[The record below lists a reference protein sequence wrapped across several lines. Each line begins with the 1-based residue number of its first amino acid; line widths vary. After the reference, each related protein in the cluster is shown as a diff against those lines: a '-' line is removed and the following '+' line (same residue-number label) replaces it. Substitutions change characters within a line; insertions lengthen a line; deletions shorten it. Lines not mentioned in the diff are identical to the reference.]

1 MSTFYQ
7 TGRYR
12 CEVTQQGMTKAGTGT
27 PQFVIVVRVL
37 DIYVGPDSIEPMD
50 RNYERTIYRAITE
63 KTIPYLQKELDALG
77 FPGGSL
83 RTLDP
88 KNGEFHDFRGVQV
101 DCICKHEP
109 GKDGELRERWSIAW
123 AHDAT
128 EIQGE
133 ELAASDYRALDA
145 LFGKASGKP
154 AAKAAP
160 KPAAAAPVG
169 VDDDDVPF

>member
-1 MSTFYQ
+1 MSIFYQ
-7 TGRYR
+7 PGRYR

-27 PQFVIVVRVL
+27 AQFVVVVRVL
-37 DIYVGPDSIEPMD
+37 DIYTGPNSIEPMD

-63 KTIPYLQKELDALG
+63 KTMPYLQKELDALG
-77 FPGGSL
+77 FTGGSL
-83 RTLDP
+83 RLLDP
-88 KNGEFHDFRGVQV
+88 KNGEFQDFRGMQV

-123 AHDAT
+123 AYDAT

-145 LFGKASGKP
+145 LFGKANGKP
-154 AAKAAP
+154 AAKPTP
-160 KPAAAAPVG
+160 KPAPVAPAD
-169 VDDDDVPF
+169 VDDGDVPF